1 MNFEADNLKKRFG
14 FISTRFAG
22 TDGVSLEARKWTDVL
37 SQSGH
42 QSYWFAGKLDTD
54 PTRSMLV
61 PEAFFENK
69 ENCWINSQVFGQRSR
84 SRECTNRIQKL
95 KEILKDKI
103 YEFLEKFKI
112 DVIVAQNCLTI
123 PMHIPLGLALA
134 EVIVESRLPSIAHHH
149 DFFWERD
156 RFAINAIPDYLEMAF
171 PPKFNNIQHVVINS
185 PAREQLAHRTGLNS
199 VVVPN
204 VLDFSISPPSV
215 DDFSASFRKDVG
227 LNDKDVLI
235 LQPTRIVSRKGIEHA
250 IELVRRL
257 KDDKYKL
264 VISHEAGDEG
274 LEYQD
279 FLTDYA
285 SSVGVDMRIASRQV
299 STMRSEDKEMGKH
312 YTLWDVYLHA
322 DLVTYPSL
330 YEGFGNAFLEA
341 LFFRKPLLVNRYSI
355 YIRDIEPKGFKVVEM
370 NGYIGRTTVEEV
382 RHVLEDADYCKSMV
396 DHNFKLAQK
405 YYSYDVLKRRLG
417 YMLSNIFGLD
427 AE

>member
-1 MNFEADNLKKRFG
+1 MNIEADNLKKRFG

-42 QSYWFAGKLDTD
+42 QSHWFAGKLDTD
-54 PTRSMLV
+54 SCRSMLV

-69 ENCWINSQVFGQRSR
+69 ENCWINSQVFGRRSR

-95 KEILKDKI
+95 KEILKDKL

-185 PAREQLAHRTGLNS
+185 AAREQLAHRTGLNS
-199 VVVPN
+199 VVIPN
-204 VLDFSISPPSV
+204 VLDFSITPPSV

-227 LNDKDVLI
+227 LTDKDVLI

-257 KDDKYKL
+257 KDAKYKL

-285 SSVGVDMRIASRQV
+285 ASVGVDMRIASRQV

-396 DHNFKLAQK
+396 DHNFKLAQR
-405 YYSYDVLKRRLG
+405 YYSYDVLKRRIG